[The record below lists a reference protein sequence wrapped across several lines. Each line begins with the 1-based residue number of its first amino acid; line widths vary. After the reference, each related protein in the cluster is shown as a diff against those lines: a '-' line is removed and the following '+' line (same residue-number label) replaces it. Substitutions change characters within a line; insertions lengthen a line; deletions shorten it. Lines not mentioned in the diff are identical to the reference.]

1 VPQTS
6 RVIILITALILPAFI
21 NLNAAALQIKPS
33 YVNAYTYT
41 NLTVYT
47 NASVTVERAVV
58 DFQIALGDRVIIGL
72 KPTASDYI
80 LLKIGN
86 TTQRVTVR
94 AECNITIEAANLTS
108 RLAVVANTTCVG
120 PLSIYVNG
128 SWAGIGRVDYVPEY
142 AGVYI
147 VTASNGIFYEKAKVV
162 VLPNAMVRGNVFG
175 EIMEIRLSPPPRAG
189 LLRLGP
195 ATVQAAPSVSI
206 DTWNLGAGNYT
217 LALYMGAWYNLT
229 TVTVKKAVPNIELD
243 YKPEYIYGEPI
254 SISARVY
261 VGKREYRAVVQLSV
275 GGRLLIG
282 LSPASFT
289 LSLLDAG
296 VYQLVAAV
304 QEDRNV
310 TSLSKTFQL
319 RIAPAPVSIDLKIN
333 GTYLSPYV
341 VNYGKILAVDASARS
356 LVQPLGAVELYLNGT
371 PVKPLVDTLRLRPG
385 VYNLT
390 AVFKP
395 ATGNFRPASA
405 SAQILVISSP
415 PEVSI
420 NRTFSTVF
428 GQPLAITFSVSLYGR
443 PINATAYVEV
453 SGRNYYANFTAAVVN
468 GLGQVLLRDIPAGV
482 YSGLVTVAG
491 VGLSPQSKPFTVFVS
506 SALVKVALTA
516 PTRGVYGEAV
526 PIRASVDPPW
536 VRGVLYVEVNKT
548 VIYAGNSSAYSGLW
562 LPPRGGVYQISA
574 RFESLD
580 PNYSGTENVTY
591 IFIDRAQC
599 TIRFS
604 LRGPFSPEGAAYVL
618 RRYAVEVNTDL
629 PAKIYVNGTAAGAAV
644 LFNKTGVYNVTVYF
658 PGDARYYPCSSSEA
672 VVVVKNP
679 SSAEIS
685 SPRKI
690 TTIDAPLPI
699 SITVSSPV
707 GQRYGDMVI
716 YKVNK
721 SANTTEVETVFVNGN
736 ASVYLRFQAPGVYE
750 IAAEYLG
757 NEFNMPSKSN
767 VVVVTVERSLLGIPI
782 FLLSIYLGGLGAGL
796 AAAAVVRRVF
806 KKSV

>member
-6 RVIILITALILPAFI
+6 RVIILITAFILPAFI
-21 NLNAAALQIKPS
+21 NLNAAAPQIEPS

-47 NASVTVERAVV
+47 NASVTVEGAVV

-72 KPTASDYI
+72 KPTASDYV

-86 TTQRVTVR
+86 TTQQVPVR
-94 AECNITIEAANLTS
+94 AECNITIKAANLTS
-108 RLAVVANTTCVG
+108 RLAVAANTTCAG

-128 SWAGIGRVDYVPEY
+128 TWVGTGKVEYVPEY
-142 AGVYI
+142 AGIYV
-147 VTASNGIFYEKAKVV
+147 VTVSNGTFYEKARVV
-162 VLPNAMVRGNVFG
+162 VLPNATVRGNVFG
-175 EIMEIRLSPPPRAG
+175 EVMEIRLSPPPRAG
-189 LLRLGP
+189 LLRLGQ
-195 ATVQAAPSVSI
+195 AVAQAAPSVLV
-206 DTWNLGAGNYT
+206 DTWSLGAGNYT

-229 TVTVKKAVPNIELD
+229 RVVVKKAVPDLKLE

-261 VGKREYRAVVQLSV
+261 VGEREYRAVAQLSV
-275 GGRLLIG
+275 GGWLLTG
-282 LSPASFT
+282 LFPASFT
-289 LSLLDAG
+289 LPLLDAG
-296 VYQLVAAV
+296 IYQVV
-304 QEDRNV
+304 VTVREDRNI
-310 TSLSKTFQL
+310 TSRSEIFQL
-319 RIAPAPVSIDLKIN
+319 RIAPAPVAIDLRIN

-341 VNYGKILAVDASARS
+341 VYYGKILAIDASARS

-371 PVKPLVDTLRLRPG
+371 PVKSPIDTLRLRPG

-395 ATGNFRPASA
+395 ATGNFRPVSA
-405 SAQILVISSP
+405 SAQIVVIPSS

-428 GQPLAITFSVSLYGR
+428 GQPLAIAFSVSLYGR
-443 PINATAYVEV
+443 TINTTAYVEV
-453 SGRNYYANFTAAVVN
+453 SGRNYYANFTVAVVN
-468 GLGQVLLRDIPAGV
+468 GLGQVVLKDIPAGV

-506 SALVKVALTA
+506 SALVKVALA
-516 PTRGVYGEAV
+516 VPTRGVYGEAV
-526 PIRASVDPPW
+526 PIRVSIDPPW

-548 VIYAGNSSAYSGLW
+548 VVYVGNSSAYSGLW

-580 PNYSGTENVTY
+580 PNYSGAENVTY

-618 RRYAVEVNTDL
+618 RQYVVEVGTDL
-629 PAKIYVNGTAAGAAV
+629 PAKIYVNGTAAGTVV

-679 SSAEIS
+679 SSVEIS
-685 SPRKI
+685 SPRRI
-690 TTIDAPLPI
+690 TTIDAPLLV

-707 GQRYGDMVI
+707 GQRYGDVVV

-721 SANTTEVETVFVNGN
+721 SANTTEVEAVFVNGN

-757 NEFNMPSKSN
+757 NEFNTPSRSN
-767 VVVVTVERSLLGIPI
+767 VVVVTVERSVLGIPI

-796 AAAAVVRRVF
+796 AAAVVVRRIF

>member
-1 VPQTS
+1 
-6 RVIILITALILPAFI
+6 
-21 NLNAAALQIKPS
+21 
-33 YVNAYTYT
+33 
-41 NLTVYT
+41 
-47 NASVTVERAVV
+47 VV
-58 DFQIALGDRVIIGL
+58 DFQIALGDRVVIGL
-72 KPTASDYI
+72 KPTAGDYI
-80 LLKIGN
+80 LLRIGN
-86 TTQRVTVR
+86 TTHQLRVR
-94 AECNITIEAANLTS
+94 AVCNITIEAANLTS
-108 RLAVVANTTCVG
+108 RLAVAANTTCSG
-120 PLSIYVNG
+120 PLSIYMNG
-128 SWAGIGRVDYVPEY
+128 TWVGRGEVDYVPEY
-142 AGVYI
+142 AGVYV
-147 VTASNGIFYEKAKVV
+147 VTVSNGTFYEKARVV
-162 VLPNAMVRGNVFG
+162 VLPNATVSGNVFG
-175 EIMEIRLSPPPRAG
+175 EVLEIRLSPPPRAG

-195 ATVQAAPSVSI
+195 AIVQAALFVSI
-206 DTWNLGAGNYT
+206 DTWGLGAGNYT

-229 TVTVKKAVPNIELD
+229 TVAVRKAVPNLELD

-261 VGKREYRAVVQLSV
+261 VGKREYRAAVQLSV
-275 GGRLLIG
+275 GGRLLTG

-289 LSLLDAG
+289 LPLLDAG

-304 QEDRNV
+304 REDRNV
-310 TSLSKTFQL
+310 TSSSKTFQL
-319 RIAPAPVSIDLKIN
+319 RIAPAPVSIELRIN

-341 VNYGKILAVDASARS
+341 VNYGKILAIDASARS
-356 LVQPLGAVELYLNGT
+356 LVQPLGTVELYLNGT
-371 PVKPLVDTLRLRPG
+371 PVKPLIDTLGLRPG

-395 ATGNFRPASA
+395 ATGNFRSASA
-405 SAQILVISSP
+405 SAQILVIPSP

-428 GQPLAITFSVSLYGR
+428 GQPLVITFSVSLYGR

-453 SGRNYYANFTAAVVN
+453 SGRNYYANFTVAVVN
-468 GLGQVLLRDIPAGV
+468 SLGQVVLKDIPAGV

-506 SALVKVALTA
+506 SALVKVALAA

-526 PIRASVDPPW
+526 PIRVSVDPPW
-536 VRGVLYVEVNKT
+536 VRGMLYVEVNKT
-548 VIYAGNSSAYSGLW
+548 VVYVGNSSAYSGLW
-562 LPPRGGVYQISA
+562 FPPRGGVYQISA

-580 PNYSGTENVTY
+580 PNYSGAENVTY

-618 RRYAVEVNTDL
+618 RRYAVEVGTDL

-658 PGDARYYPCSSSEA
+658 PGDARYYPCFSSEA
-672 VVVVKNP
+672 VVVMKNP
-679 SSAEIS
+679 SSVEIS
-685 SPRKI
+685 SPRRI
-690 TTIDAPLPI
+690 ATVDAPFSI
-699 SITVSSPV
+699 SITVLSPV
-707 GQRYGDMVI
+707 GQLYGDVII

-721 SANTTEVETVFVNGN
+721 STNATEVETVFVNGN
-736 ASVYLRFQAPGVYE
+736 VSVYLRFQASGVYE

-757 NEFNMPSKSN
+757 NEFNMPSRSN
-767 VVVVTVERSLLGIPI
+767 VVVVTVESSLLGIPL
-782 FLLSIYLGGLGAGL
+782 FLLSIYLGSLGAGL
-796 AAAAVVRRVF
+796 VAAIVVRRVF